1 MLILVAY
8 VEKEALIT
16 PGWYCYDLN
25 TRANDRGSL
34 LCYEWFD
41 TSHPT
46 KTVLNDLI
54 LNKED
59 LKIAK
64 LSSPLKAV

>member
-1 MLILVAY
+1 MLIPVAY
-8 VEKEALIT
+8 SGALIT

-25 TRANDRGSL
+25 TRANDRGSI
-34 LCYEWFD
+34 LCYKWFD
-41 TSHPT
+41 RSHPT

-64 LSSPLKAV
+64 LPRRLNKM